1 MCRWSR
7 VCLTDWHLRRFESW
21 LEKIFVE
28 LCRNKEKLLLH
39 MLGRFMDDLFLL
51 LRGTVEE
58 LQEFIDPLNPLN
70 SLHSTFNFK
79 CELGVHYNPVT
90 RIIDF
95 LDNTIWIYSN
105 GIIQFTLYSK
115 PFRVVQYL
123 LTSSSH
129 LHHITR
135 NIPYI
140 LAYRV
145 VRIESVKKKLE
156 VNLGMLKEELVASG
170 YG

>member
-1 MCRWSR
+1 
-7 VCLTDWHLRRFESW
+7 
-21 LEKIFVE
+21 
-28 LCRNKEKLLLH
+28 
-39 MLGRFMDDLFLL
+39 MDDLFLL
-51 LRGTVEE
+51 LRGTEEE
-58 LQEFIDPLNPLN
+58 LQEFNDPLN

>member
-1 MCRWSR
+1 M
-7 VCLTDWHLRRFESW
+7 
-21 LEKIFVE
+21 VE
-28 LCRNKEKLLLH
+28 LWRNKGKLLPH
-39 MLGRFMDDLFLL
+39 MLGRCMDDLFLL
-51 LRGTVEE
+51 LRGTEEE
-58 LQEFIDPLNPLN
+58 LQEFNDPLN
-70 SLHSTFNFK
+70 SLHSSFYFK
-79 CELGVHYNPVT
+79 FELGVHYNQVT